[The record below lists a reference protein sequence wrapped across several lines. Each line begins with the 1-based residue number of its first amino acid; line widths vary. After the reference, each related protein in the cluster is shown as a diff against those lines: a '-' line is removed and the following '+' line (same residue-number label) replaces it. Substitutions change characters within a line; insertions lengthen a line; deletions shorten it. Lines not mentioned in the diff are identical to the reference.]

1 MKIEFYKYQG
11 TGNDFVLMDNR
22 QGIYSD
28 LTPKQI
34 NLLCNRRFGIG
45 GDGLMLLN
53 NKVGFDFEMKY
64 FNSDGKEGSMCGNG
78 ARCII
83 KFASML
89 GIKKPSYNFSA
100 ADGTHEGEIDLDGEI
115 SLKMNNVDNVE
126 VFPNHYLLDTGSP
139 HYVKNIV
146 DIMKVDVV
154 AEGRAIRNSKE
165 FAGEGINVNFVE
177 TLDED
182 KIYVRTYERGVE
194 DETLSCGTGVTAA
207 ALISAHNDNGFNR
220 VEVKTTG
227 GKLSVEF
234 EKLSDNKF
242 INIWLSGPAEMVY
255 KGEINLK
262 D

>member
-115 SLKMNNVDNVE
+115 SLKMNNVDKVE
-126 VFPNHYLLDTGSP
+126 IFPNH
-139 HYVKNIV
+139 
-146 DIMKVDVV
+146 
-154 AEGRAIRNSKE
+154 
-165 FAGEGINVNFVE
+165 
-177 TLDED
+177 
-182 KIYVRTYERGVE
+182 
-194 DETLSCGTGVTAA
+194 
-207 ALISAHNDNGFNR
+207 
-220 VEVKTTG
+220 
-227 GKLSVEF
+227 
-234 EKLSDNKF
+234 
-242 INIWLSGPAEMVY
+242 
-255 KGEINLK
+255 
-262 D
+262 